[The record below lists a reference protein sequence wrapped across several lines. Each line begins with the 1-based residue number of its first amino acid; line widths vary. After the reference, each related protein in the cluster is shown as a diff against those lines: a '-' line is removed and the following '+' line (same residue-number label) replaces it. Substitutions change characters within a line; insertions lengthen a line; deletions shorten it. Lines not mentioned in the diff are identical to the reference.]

1 MNDLNVVYELPNSI
15 LSLLIGLN
23 QGTPKWLTWDEMT
36 ARKNESLQEGAAG
49 EKSL

>member
-1 MNDLNVVYELPNSI
+1 MNVGPEQTVA
-15 LSLLIGLN
+15 LIA

-49 EKSL
+49 EESL